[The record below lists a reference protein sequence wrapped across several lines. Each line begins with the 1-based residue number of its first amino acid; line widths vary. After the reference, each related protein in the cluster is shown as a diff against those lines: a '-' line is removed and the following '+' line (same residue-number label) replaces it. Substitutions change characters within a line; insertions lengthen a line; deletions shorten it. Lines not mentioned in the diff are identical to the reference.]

1 MKLRK
6 EPAFTPLS
14 EDFKSKWDKVL
25 WNAEI
30 NLVKLLLSES
40 DVVIDKINKEQ
51 YSGTSLRSVS
61 KNIWSKRLEMEKK
74 QLPFM
79 SKLEKRQYKKW
90 NSLNVNVAKRL
101 TPTRD
106 IN

>member
-1 MKLRK
+1 
-6 EPAFTPLS
+6 
-14 EDFKSKWDKVL
+14 
-25 WNAEI
+25 
-30 NLVKLLLSES
+30 
-40 DVVIDKINKEQ
+40 
-51 YSGTSLRSVS
+51 
-61 KNIWSKRLEMEKK
+61 MEKK

-106 IN
+106 INQGRVIVSAAVEEELHEIGYMPSTLPKEIFTEENDNRQGSNTKKSYAEILENAKPKGIVKVVNTESH